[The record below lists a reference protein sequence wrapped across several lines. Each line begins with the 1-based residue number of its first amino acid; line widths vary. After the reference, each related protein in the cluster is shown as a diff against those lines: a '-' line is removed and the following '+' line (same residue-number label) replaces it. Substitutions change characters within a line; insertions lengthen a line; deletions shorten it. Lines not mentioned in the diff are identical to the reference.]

1 MAVKT
6 GERRVKTKDIHRENK
21 HNLKIQWLDAGDR
34 RKSQKE
40 LCGRGCQQK
49 QGWKD
54 SREGSGF
61 TGKQW
66 VEIMSLKW
74 KCTIGDTLRKM
85 DILFSREPSLL
96 MVPYYCLTTYCLL
109 TL

>member
-6 GERRVKTKDIHRENK
+6 GERKVKTKDIHY
-21 HNLKIQWLDAGDR
+21 LKIQWLEAGDR

-54 SREGSGF
+54 SERAVALQENNGF
-61 TGKQW
+61 
-66 VEIMSLKW
+66 
-74 KCTIGDTLRKM
+74 R
-85 DILFSREPSLL
+85 
-96 MVPYYCLTTYCLL
+96 Y
-109 TL
+109 